1 MSSEQVLTTIFVV
14 VTGAIIVYLI
24 GYHSGRL
31 YGYRQG
37 LDKGAKS
44 SGQVHHLKG
53 MTDGYVMAL
62 QHTPAQRNEY
72 MNNVLIKTG
81 VMTHAEIEAERQRR
95 FRMQMEG

>member
-1 MSSEQVLTTIFVV
+1 MSSEQVLMTILAVLV
-14 VTGAIIVYLI
+14 GAALVYWI

-37 LDKGAKS
+37 IDKGKKL
-44 SGQVHHLKG
+44 SGQVQHLKG

-81 VMTHAEIEAERQRR
+81 VMTPAEIEAQRQRR
-95 FRMQMEG
+95 FRVQTEG